1 MIATQNSN
9 LTIVIGLVGNSE
21 EHRKT
26 TEGQVSKTIGM
37 LLRFGNMPISRGSKK
52 TNCII
57 SGLEDV
63 PMSRTI
69 QEISVYNLNFDLE
82 LNLDLERE
90 KSKTKPKNVV
100 SSEPGDSNSQD
111 YNSVVI
117 HICDHHTPNG
127 GFRAGGDLFYDTKD
141 IAKALVKIISNYK
154 FENLHLVL
162 HSCKTA
168 VKCPKDD
175 STTMQKL
182 LNALCSELDKE
193 EQKSPLSISIYGV
206 EYKISE
212 NSSGQTAFQL
222 TKTRPNGTVQKLEG
236 GRFTTLPTKTRQNG
250 KFEQSPVMLTKES
263 AESEGEEAVPAGAV
277 QAEKA
282 VTAVTAETSTIGK

>member
-1 MIATQNSN
+1 
-9 LTIVIGLVGNSE
+9 
-21 EHRKT
+21 
-26 TEGQVSKTIGM
+26 M
-37 LLRFGNMPISRGSKK
+37 LLRFGNMPISRGSKE

-57 SGLEDV
+57 PGLEDV
-63 PMSRTI
+63 PMSRTL
-69 QEISVYNLNFDLE
+69 QEILVYN
-82 LNLDLERE
+82 LNLDLELE

-117 HICDHHTPNG
+117 HICDHHTPDG

-175 STTMQKL
+175 STMQKL

-206 EYKISE
+206 EHKISE
-212 NSSGQTAFQL
+212 NSSGKKPFQL
-222 TKTRPNGTVQKLEG
+222 TEIR
-236 GRFTTLPTKTRQNG
+236 
-250 KFEQSPVMLTKES
+250 
-263 AESEGEEAVPAGAV
+263 
-277 QAEKA
+277 
-282 VTAVTAETSTIGK
+282 